1 MELDGNRPEGVIL
14 EEIVRILKL
23 NRSKG
28 PRKPPRVLLMG
39 PPGCGKT
46 DHAKKLA
53 QKYKLQYVKV
63 SELLKDYIRN
73 EKNPSK
79 ASELKQKLD
88 TCKPCKQFYLFSLIY
103 LVPNDLVIDLVKN
116 RLEKPDCKIN
126 GYILDGCPTTNE
138 QIAALNDL
146 GIVPS
151 LVITLDQSDSSVY
164 EKIEQRRFD
173 PIELKHYNLL
183 LDEIPNEAQSRL
195 I

>member
-79 ASELKQKLD
+79 ASDLKQKLD

-164 EKIEQRRFD
+164 EKIE
-173 PIELKHYNLL
+173 
-183 LDEIPNEAQSRL
+183 
-195 I
+195 

>member
-88 TCKPCKQFYLFSLIY
+88 TCKPCKQFYIFSLIY

>member
-88 TCKPCKQFYLFSLIY
+88 TCKPCKQFYLFSFIY